1 MEYRPDVTKYIYKH
15 LERSK
20 RKGTTPIALQGAR
33 RASKTYTVC
42 QFLLIQML
50 TEGDVCVFASM
61 TNEQGRLGAYEDCKT
76 ILSNSPAGLQQYF
89 EILKSPR
96 EIICKSTPNG
106 RSGRGHFKSFA
117 DAETAKGVACD
128 WVFINEANKFSLQ
141 QYYDLAANAR
151 KGVILDYNPQAR
163 FWVDDLH
170 VKPLKCTWQKNKQH
184 LTKAQLQWF
193 KQIYNAAHKP
203 DATAAD
209 WYFYRVYYCG
219 EYEELTGTIFTPK
232 NLRVCA
238 VEEQRLRNFAIVCDP
253 SNLTGGD
260 YFPSIVCATDGAM
273 MYVVDYYSIN
283 KTVVGAD
290 VDNWQEWCKR
300 WKPILNKWQE
310 WIARYDVRLI
320 FVEANGVGGEFLRYA
335 QSEGVRNIKPYS
347 NNRNKHA
354 RIMENYDNI
363 CNRIVW
369 NDTAAGTEYLRQVY
383 DYSGKDETDRH
394 DDNIDCV
401 SSAFDIFYKKTR
413 LMR

>member
-1 MEYRPDVTKYIYKH
+1 M
-15 LERSK
+15 
-20 RKGTTPIALQGAR
+20 
-33 RASKTYTVC
+33 
-42 QFLLIQML
+42 
-50 TEGDVCVFASM
+50 
-61 TNEQGRLGAYEDCKT
+61 
-76 ILSNSPAGLQQYF
+76 
-89 EILKSPR
+89 
-96 EIICKSTPNG
+96 
-106 RSGRGHFKSFA
+106 
-117 DAETAKGVACD
+117 
-128 WVFINEANKFSLQ
+128 
-141 QYYDLAANAR
+141 
-151 KGVILDYNPQAR
+151 
-163 FWVDDLH
+163 
-170 VKPLKCTWQKNKQH
+170 
-184 LTKAQLQWF
+184 
-193 KQIYNAAHKP
+193 
-203 DATAAD
+203 
-209 WYFYRVYYCG
+209 
-219 EYEELTGTIFTPK
+219 
-232 NLRVCA
+232 
-238 VEEQRLRNFAIVCDP
+238 EEQRLRNFAIVCDP